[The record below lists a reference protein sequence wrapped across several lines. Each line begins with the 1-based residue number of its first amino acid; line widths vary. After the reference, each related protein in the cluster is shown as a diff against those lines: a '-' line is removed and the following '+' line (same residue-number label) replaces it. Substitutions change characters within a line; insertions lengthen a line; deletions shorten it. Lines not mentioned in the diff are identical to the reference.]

1 MLSDHDSGATGAGIS
16 RIAARSVILKD
27 AFAEDFSAPCQVHAM
42 RLPAWLKVPDRIAL
56 PGAFWLVAALILL
69 RFLLAQ
75 QLPLSFDEAYFWLWS
90 KHLALAYYDHPALI
104 ALAIR
109 AGTAIGGDTEFGVRL
124 VPLLC
129 SVAASWAV
137 WRSASL
143 LLGDKRAAWT
153 ACLLFNATLM
163 VAAESMSATPDSLV
177 LAAASFLLLAMAK
190 LELTDQPGWWIAA
203 GLATG
208 LALFAKYTG
217 FFLFGSVALWLV
229 ATTRGRRWLR
239 TPWPYL
245 GGAVALSFLAPTL
258 IWNAQHDW
266 ISFKFQFGRVV
277 AGSPSFGHLLE
288 FVAGQIVLASPFV
301 AVLAIAG
308 LVRQSRRF
316 GREPLSFAAALVWP
330 ALAYFGF
337 HALHDRVQGNWPS
350 FIYPALVLLA
360 ASGFVEQR
368 HAARHSSLT
377 KASLNLAVPV
387 ALAILLVVY
396 AQAFFG
402 VLPLGEDDP
411 VARMMGVGFRP
422 VAAQIAEVARKDG
435 AVAIATTKY
444 ATTAW
449 LAFYR
454 ASPIPIMQL
463 NEDNRFLS
471 SPRATARMLGGPL
484 LYVTEHP
491 ERDLS
496 WVEARFAQVK
506 FAGAFDRMRNGILLD
521 RYHAFLLAGYRGA
534 PIGRVPLGLGSPA
547 SAAAP

>member
-1 MLSDHDSGATGAGIS
+1 MLSDRDSGATGAGIS
-16 RIAARSVILKD
+16 GTAAGSVILKD
-27 AFAEDFSAPCQVHAM
+27 AFAEDFSAPCRVHAM
-42 RLPAWLKVPDRIAL
+42 RLPAWLKVLSRTAL
-56 PGAFWLVAALILL
+56 PKEFWLAAALIVL

-109 AGTAIGGDTEFGVRL
+109 AGTSIGGDTEFGVRL

-129 SVAASWAV
+129 SIAASWAV
-137 WRSASL
+137 WRSALL
-143 LLGDKRAAWT
+143 LLGDKGAAWT

-177 LAAASFLLLAMAK
+177 LAAAAFLLLAMAK
-190 LELTDQPGWWIAA
+190 LELRDHPGWWIAA

-217 FFLFGSVALWLV
+217 FFLFGGVALWLV
-229 ATTRGRRWLR
+229 ATPQGRRWLR

-258 IWNAQHDW
+258 YWNAQHDW

-288 FVAGQIVLASPFV
+288 FVGGQLVLASPFV
-301 AVLAIAG
+301 AALAVAG
-308 LVRQSRRF
+308 LIRQSRRP

-360 ASGFVEQR
+360 VSTVVEQR
-368 HAARHSSLT
+368 HAMRHLLLT
-377 KASLNLAVPV
+377 KGSLNLAVPA

-402 VLPLGEDDP
+402 ILPLGEGDP
-411 VARMMGVGFRP
+411 IARMMGVGFRP
-422 VAAQIAEVARKDG
+422 VAVQIAEVAREDG

-454 ASPIPIMQL
+454 ASPIPIVQL

-471 SPRATARMLGGPL
+471 SPRATAGMLRGPL

-491 ERDLS
+491 ERDLP
-496 WVEARFAQVK
+496 WVEARFDQVK
-506 FAGAFDRMRNGILLD
+506 FVVIVDRMRNGILLD
-521 RYHAFLLAGYRGA
+521 KYYAFLLAGHRGA
-534 PIGRVPLGLGSPA
+534 PIGRVPVGLESAA
-547 SAAAP
+547 SAAP